1 MFCSQFLREESCKLL
16 SRKPLF
22 SEWSG
27 RKRPWEFH
35 SSGCQFPSASLVSI
49 WSPHPQLCP
58 SPQHPQ
64 PVYLT
69 FSVFHE
75 GERKA
80 WLPTWRDQT
89 WDLGATYFLHNQ
101 SSCVVC
107 ITCTP
112 TLGDTWYPYSWAFL
126 GGQRWKLACFGAS
139 RIIGLGFNCDQGC
152 CFKWKTKEVE

>member
-16 SRKPLF
+16 ARKPLF

-69 FSVFHE
+69 FLVFHE
-75 GERKA
+75 GEEGMAAYVKGSDMGSGGY
-80 WLPTWRDQT
+80 L
-89 WDLGATYFLHNQ
+89 FLTQPILLCHV
-101 SSCVVC
+101 SPAPLLWG
-107 ITCTP
+107 IPGTP
-112 TLGDTWYPYSWAFL
+112 NSWAFL

>member
-101 SSCVVC
+101 SSCVVYH
-107 ITCTP
+107 
-112 TLGDTWYPYSWAFL
+112 LHPYFGEYLVPLFL
-126 GGQRWKLACFGAS
+126 SLSGGS
-139 RIIGLGFNCDQGC
+139 
-152 CFKWKTKEVE
+152 EVEISLLWGFAHYWLRIQLWSRMLF